1 MGLVVVAPLRLLT
14 GGRPPLHSVAP
25 RRLVAPV
32 DSALLEPTKLE
43 AQARQTPFGKGPEAQ
58 KFKAL
63 SDQEKTLYEA
73 LRISAQPAINEAQAA

>member
-1 MGLVVVAPLRLLT
+1 
-14 GGRPPLHSVAP
+14 
-25 RRLVAPV
+25 
-32 DSALLEPTKLE
+32 LEPTKLE